1 MSDVSAAII
10 RFSSDN
16 KDEKAN
22 MTPMYL
28 SINGTVY
35 VKSFSALNC
44 IFMLSYSSQMM
55 LVQILYYGGPSPPAG
70 LFDDFFVIPS
80 LASNIHEGSFVDF
93 ITICSKALGAFSGF
107 R

>member
-1 MSDVSAAII
+1 
-10 RFSSDN
+10 
-16 KDEKAN
+16 
-22 MTPMYL
+22 
-28 SINGTVY
+28 
-35 VKSFSALNC
+35 
-44 IFMLSYSSQMM
+44 MM

-93 ITICSKALGAFSGF
+93 ITICSKALGAFAGF